1 MTKAPSNILT
11 MIDLFISFFIGRETG
26 TGSDAVIPDQE
37 TVIPDQE
44 TETGTGKETV
54 ILDRKGQLRDSD
66 PRSKDRDR

>member
-37 TVIPDQE
+37 TVIPDQG
-44 TETGTGKETV
+44 TETGKGK
-54 ILDRKGQLRDSD
+54 RQ
-66 PRSKDRDR
+66 